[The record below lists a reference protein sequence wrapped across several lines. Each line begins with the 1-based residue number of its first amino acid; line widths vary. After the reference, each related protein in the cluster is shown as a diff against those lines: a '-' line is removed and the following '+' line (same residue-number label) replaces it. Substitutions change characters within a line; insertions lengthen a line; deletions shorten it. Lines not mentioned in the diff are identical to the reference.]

1 MKHSLYG
8 LAVGTALTLA
18 LAAVS
23 AARDDKKDKDKGED
37 ADVVAARKEVLGVY
51 DLVKAGKADKDV
63 AAKAVAIQKKGVD
76 LNYMM
81 AVYKI
86 KEKGGLGYGG
96 DKPDPKSGIEA
107 KIIALQRTERGP
119 SATVLKKEKD
129 DLIKLA
135 QLNVAMAEIAKPH
148 FPGPKGGKN
157 KKDWDKWLDDQKKAA
172 KDLMAAVNK
181 GDSKAVATAAKNL
194 LATCTECH
202 ETYRN

>member
-1 MKHSLYG
+1 MKHYLYG
-8 LAVGTALTLA
+8 LAVGVALTLA
-18 LAAVS
+18 LATATT
-23 AARDDKKDKDKGED
+23 ARQQVDKDVLE
-37 ADVVAARKEVLGVY
+37 ARKDVLEVFEA
-51 DLVKAGKADKDV
+51 VKGGKADKDL
-63 AAKAVAIQKKGVD
+63 AAKAAAIHKKGVD
-76 LNYMM
+76 LNNLM

-86 KEKGGLGYGG
+86 KEKGGVGFGE
-96 DKPDPKSGIEA
+96 KPDAKSGVEA

-119 SATVLKKEKD
+119 SATLIKKEKD

-135 QLNVAMAEIAKPH
+135 RLNVAMAEIARPH

-157 KKDWDKWLDDQKKAA
+157 KKDWDKWLDDQKKAS

-181 GDSKAVATAAKNL
+181 GDGKAVSKAAKDL